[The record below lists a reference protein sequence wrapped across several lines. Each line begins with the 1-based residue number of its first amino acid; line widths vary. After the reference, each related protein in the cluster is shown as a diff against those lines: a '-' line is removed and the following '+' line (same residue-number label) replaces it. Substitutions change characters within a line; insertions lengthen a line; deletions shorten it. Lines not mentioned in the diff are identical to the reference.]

1 MIHIMMNRMKN
12 QVSIC
17 EVLNPF
23 FETVGDTIIVWN
35 ELFVHMICHESDTN
49 TPLLYPISL
58 LEYLNSN
65 SPQNYQ
71 QESIKKIKVMV
82 IDDMR
87 MVKYSIKMKVVDY
100 SIDRV
105 VDLDRRSF
113 GI

>member
-1 MIHIMMNRMKN
+1 MNLT
-12 QVSIC
+12 S
-17 EVLNPF
+17 
-23 FETVGDTIIVWN
+23 
-35 ELFVHMICHESDTN
+35 H
-49 TPLLYPISL
+49 
-58 LEYLNSN
+58 